1 MKKHNDTNNSD
12 QVVKAPKAA
21 KFKTKIEAK
30 LPGGKKEPT
39 SLRITNDNINEHR
52 EDILARGRKLK
63 YPMQYS
69 KKRLIIISVV
79 VVVAAVTAF
88 GLWLNNAL
96 YKQQQTGDFFF
107 SVTKILPLNVASV
120 DGQPVRYQD
129 YLRRLRAD
137 VHYYLNHEHRSFN
150 SEEGEVELNYHKRKD
165 LDVAEKAAYVKY
177 LAEQNNIS
185 VSMDEVDDEIKAM
198 REANGETE
206 EGLISTLESYYGWS
220 MSDYRLTTYD
230 QMLEQAVS
238 YAIDDEAKA
247 IVEEALNQLQ
257 NGVDFATVANGGG
270 ANNTGN
276 AGQTDTADQ
285 QADAT
290 SKALFG
296 VQSGGTIT
304 ANTNDQDPTGVVQ
317 VVSQLSVGEIT
328 DIGRMRTNNTNY
340 YYIARL
346 DAKDGDDIQY
356 SLILVPL
363 TKLDNDFAQLQAD
376 GKIKEYI
383 SVPAAD
389 SFDSE

>member
-150 SEEGEVELNYHKRKD
+150 SGEGEVELNYHKRKD

-247 IVEEALNQLQ
+247 TVEEALNQLQ

-285 QADAT
+285 QANAT
-290 SKALFG
+290 SKALSG

>member
-1 MKKHNDTNNSD
+1 MKKNNETTNSN
-12 QVVKAPKAA
+12 QTTKTPMTA
-21 KFKTKIEAK
+21 KLKTKLESK
-30 LPGGKKEPT
+30 LPKGKKTPT
-39 SLRITNDNINEHR
+39 SLRITNDNISEHR
-52 EDILARGRKLK
+52 EDILAKGRKLK

-96 YKQQQTGDFFF
+96 YRQQQTGDFFF

-120 DGQPVRYQD
+120 DGHPVRYQD

-165 LDVAEKAAYVKY
+165 LDVAEKAAYVDY

-185 VSMDEVDDEIKAM
+185 VSMDEVDTEIKEM

-220 MSDYRLTTYD
+220 MSDYRLTTHD

-238 YAIDDEAKA
+238 YAIDDEAKETA
-247 IVEEALNQLQ
+247 DEVLAQLQ
-257 NGVDFATVANGGG
+257 AGADFATVAGGTSG
-270 ANNTGN
+270 E
-276 AGQTDTADQ
+276 TAQ
-285 QADAT
+285 QAGST
-290 SKALFG
+290 SGSG
-296 VQSGGTIT
+296 VKTLSNVQNGGTIT
-304 ANTNDQDPTGVVQ
+304 AKITDQDPTGVVQ
-317 VVSQLSVGEIT
+317 AVSELSVGELT
-328 DIGRMRTNNTNY
+328 GVGKMRSNNTNY
-340 YYIARL
+340 YYVARL
-346 DAKDGDDIQY
+346 YAKDGEDIQY
-356 SLILVPL
+356 SLILVKL
-363 TKLDNDFAQLQAD
+363 TKLDDDFAQLRAD

-383 SVPAAD
+383 SVPESD
-389 SFDSE
+389 EFDTDE